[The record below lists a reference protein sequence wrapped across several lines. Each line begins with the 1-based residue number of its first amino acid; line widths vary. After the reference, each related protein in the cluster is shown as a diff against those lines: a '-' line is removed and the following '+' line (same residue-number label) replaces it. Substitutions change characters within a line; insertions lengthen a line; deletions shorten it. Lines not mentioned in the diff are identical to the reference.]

1 MVNRT
6 PARDG
11 AGPPGRT
18 VLVVNAEVRGRP
30 GLCVRVGPE
39 EILEV
44 GAGLAP
50 RRGETVLDAAGGAV
64 IPGLHDHHV
73 HLRGLVAARLSAD
86 LSAAAD
92 PAAFDRLL
100 SAAASAVAPGQWL
113 RATGWSEAA
122 AGPLDR
128 RRLDALTGSVPA
140 RVQHRSGAMW
150 VLNSAALRE
159 VGAADSDA
167 DGIERDDLGAPTGRL
182 LRLDG
187 WLRGRLPPGP
197 SLPADQIRA
206 GLADVGLRC
215 ARLGLT
221 GFTDATPD
229 RDQADVAAF
238 GKLSAD
244 RTFPQRLVLMAAP
257 GLRPPP
263 GGRVTLG
270 PRKVIL
276 DDAALPEVAELAAL
290 ASQTH
295 RRGSAVAVHCV
306 TAEQLV
312 VAVAAFEQAGT
323 AGDRIEHAS
332 VVPPGYAARLARLG
346 LTVVTQPGFISARGD
361 DYLREVPAPEQ
372 PWLYPCATLARAGV
386 TVAAGTDAP
395 FGPPDP
401 WQCVVAAIT
410 RRAPSGHV
418 VGRAERLSPA
428 RALRLFLTAPDDPGR
443 LRAVRPGQPGDLCV
457 LRTPLRSFLSRPAAD
472 GVRAG
477 IAAAQIFEADPLAAR
492 GQPSVRDL
500 RIEDMPS
507 QPR

>member
-1 MVNRT
+1 VVNSR
-6 PARDG
+6 RV
-11 AGPPGRT
+11 PGSRT

-30 GLCVRVGPE
+30 GRGVRVGPE

-50 RRGETVLDAAGGAV
+50 RRGEPVLDAAGGAV

-100 SAAASAVAPGQWL
+100 SAAAAAVTPGQWL
-113 RATGWSEAA
+113 RATGWSDIS

-128 RRLDALTGSVPA
+128 HRLDALTGSVPA

-159 VGAADSDA
+159 VGADHSDA
-167 DGIERDDLGAPTGRL
+167 DGIEHDDLGAPTGRL

-187 WLRGRLPPGP
+187 WLRDRLPPGP
-197 SLPADQIRA
+197 GLSAGWLRA
-206 GLADVGLRC
+206 GLADHGRRC

-229 RDQADVAAF
+229 RDQPDIDSF
-238 GKLSAD
+238 GNMSAD
-244 RTFPQRLVLMAAP
+244 RTFPQRLLLMAPP

-263 GGRVTLG
+263 TGLVTLG

-290 ASQTH
+290 ADQTH
-295 RRGSAVAVHCV
+295 RRGSALAVHCV
-306 TAEQLV
+306 TAEQLI
-312 VAVAAFEQAGT
+312 VAVAAFEQAGA

-332 VVPPGYAARLARLG
+332 VVPSGYATRLARLG

-361 DYLREVPAPEQ
+361 DYLRDVPAPEQ
-372 PWLYPCATLARAGV
+372 PWLYPCATLAWAGAAL
-386 TVAAGTDAP
+386 AAGTDAP
-395 FGPPDP
+395 FGPSDP
-401 WQCVVAAIT
+401 WRCVAAAVT
-410 RRAPSGHV
+410 RRTASGRV

-428 RALRLFLTAPDDPGR
+428 RALRLFLTAPEDPAR
-443 LRAVRPGQPGDLCV
+443 LREVRPGQPGDLCV
-457 LRTPLRSFLSRPAAD
+457 LRTPLRAFLGRPAAD
-472 GVRAG
+472 GVRASI
-477 IAAAQIFEADPLAAR
+477 IAAEIFEASPP
-492 GQPSVRDL
+492 G
-500 RIEDMPS
+500 
-507 QPR
+507 

>member
-1 MVNRT
+1 VVNSRPV
-6 PARDG
+6 PA
-11 AGPPGRT
+11 GRT
-18 VLVVNAEVRGRP
+18 LLVVNAEVRGRP
-30 GLCVRVGPE
+30 GQGVRVGPE

-50 RRGETVLDAAGGAV
+50 RRGEPVLDAAGGAV

-92 PAAFDRLL
+92 PPAFDRLV
-100 SAAASAVAPGQWL
+100 SAAAAAVTPGRWL
-113 RATGWSEAA
+113 RATGWSEAS

-128 RRLDALTGSVPA
+128 HRLDALTGPVPV

-159 VGAADSDA
+159 VGADDSDA
-167 DGIERDDLGAPTGRL
+167 SGIERDDRGVPTGRL

-187 WLRGRLPPGP
+187 WLRDRLPSGQ
-197 SLPADQIRA
+197 PADWLRA
-206 GLADVGLRC
+206 GLADFGRHC

-229 RDQADVAAF
+229 RDQQEVDSF
-238 GKLSAD
+238 GRMSGD
-244 RTFPQRLVLMAAP
+244 RTFPQRLLLMAPP

-263 GGRVTLG
+263 SGRVTLG
-270 PRKVIL
+270 PLKLIL
-276 DDAALPEVAELAAL
+276 DDAALPDVAELAAL
-290 ASQTH
+290 ADQTH
-295 RRGSAVAVHCV
+295 RRGSALAVHCV
-306 TAEQLV
+306 TAEQLI

-361 DYLREVPAPEQ
+361 EYLREVPAPEQ
-372 PWLYPCATLARAGV
+372 PWLYPCATLARAE
-386 TVAAGTDAP
+386 TAVAAGTDAP
-395 FGPPDP
+395 FGPSDP

-410 RRAPSGHV
+410 RRAPSGRV

-428 RALRLFLTAPDDPGR
+428 RALRLFLTAPEDPGR
-443 LRAVRPGQPGDLCV
+443 LREVRPGQPGDLCV
-457 LRTPLRSFLSRPAAD
+457 LRTPLRPFLSRPAAD

-477 IAAAQIFEADPLAAR
+477 IVAAQVFEAGPPD
-492 GQPSVRDL
+492 
-500 RIEDMPS
+500 
-507 QPR
+507 

>member
-1 MVNRT
+1 VVNGR
-6 PARDG
+6 PV
-11 AGPPGRT
+11 PPDRT

-30 GLCVRVGPE
+30 GQGVRVGPE
-39 EILEV
+39 EILDV
-44 GAGLAP
+44 GTALAP
-50 RRGETVLDAAGGAV
+50 RRGEPVLDAAGGAV

-100 SAAASAVAPGQWL
+100 RAAAAALTPGRWL
-113 RATGWSEAA
+113 RATGWSEAS

-128 RRLDALTGSVPA
+128 HRLDALTGSVPA

-159 VGAADSDA
+159 VGADHSDA
-167 DGIERDDLGAPTGRL
+167 EGIERDDLGAPTGRL

-187 WLRGRLPPGP
+187 WLRDRLPACPG
-197 SLPADQIRA
+197 LPADWLRA
-206 GLADVGLRC
+206 GLADYGRRC

-229 RDQADVAAF
+229 RGQPDVDSF
-238 GKLSAD
+238 GILSAEG
-244 RTFPQRLVLMAAP
+244 TFPQRLLLMAPP

-263 GGRVTLG
+263 PGRVTLG
-270 PRKVIL
+270 ARKLIL
-276 DDAALPEVAELAAL
+276 DDAALPGVAELAAL
-290 ASQTH
+290 AGETH
-295 RRGSAVAVHCV
+295 RLGSALAVHCV
-306 TAEQLV
+306 TAEQLI

-332 VVPPGYAARLARLG
+332 VAPPGYAARLARLG

-372 PWLYPCATLARAGV
+372 PWLYPCATLARAG
-386 TVAAGTDAP
+386 TAVAAGTDAP
-395 FGPPDP
+395 FGPSDP
-401 WQCVVAAIT
+401 WRCVAAAIT
-410 RRAPSGHV
+410 RRAPSGRV

-428 RALRLFLTAPDDPGR
+428 RALRLFLTAPEDPGR
-443 LRAVRPGQPGDLCV
+443 LREVRPGQPGDLCV
-457 LRTPLRSFLSRPAAD
+457 LRAPLRAFLSRPAAD

-477 IAAAQIFEADPLAAR
+477 IAAAQVFEAEPP
-492 GQPSVRDL
+492 GCH
-500 RIEDMPS
+500 
-507 QPR
+507 